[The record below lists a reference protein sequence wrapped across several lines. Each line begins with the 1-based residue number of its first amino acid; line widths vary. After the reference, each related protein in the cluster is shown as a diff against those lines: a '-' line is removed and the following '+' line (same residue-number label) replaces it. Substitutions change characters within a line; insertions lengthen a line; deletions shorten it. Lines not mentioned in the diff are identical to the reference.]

1 MILPIHSGNH
11 SESGAA
17 KGELTLALAVTALG
31 IFLLAGAS
39 HIRFGSGYDRI
50 GPRFFP
56 YAVAAGLIL
65 LGGWTAV
72 EAFRSALGSNERSPA
87 SKQTAAPLNW
97 NSFGYLGLA
106 LLLNLALLERAGFV
120 IAASVQFWLAAHAFH
135 SKKPARDAVV
145 AVLLSAAVYFA
156 FSHLLGLT
164 LPAGI
169 FESHS

>member
-1 MILPIHSGNH
+1 MILPIHSGKC

-72 EAFRSALGSNERSPA
+72 EAFRTNERPPTSN
-87 SKQTAAPLNW
+87 QAAVPLNRS
-97 NSFGYLGLA
+97 SFGYLGLA
-106 LLLNLALLERAGFV
+106 LLLNLALLERAGFM
-120 IAASVQFWLAAHAFH
+120 IAASVQFWLAARAFH

-145 AVLLSAAVYFA
+145 AILLSAAVYFA